1 MAALAHGGPS
11 VALLAGLVPGGPARL
26 LGSRLRVGPAGTGRG
41 EVALTFDDGPSP
53 STTPA
58 VLDALD
64 EHGLRATFF
73 LLGEAVAAA
82 PELAV
87 EVARRGHEVAC
98 HGMAHHHHLLWPPGA
113 VAADTAAAV
122 RQLRSLGLG
131 PRFYRPPYGQVAAAT
146 LVAARTAGCEV
157 VLWSAWGREF
167 AEAAPEPVL
176 GRLAAGLRAGAIV
189 LLHDS
194 DACSPAGT
202 TQRTLAVLPGLAEV
216 LARRDLRARPLGEVL
231 G

>member
-1 MAALAHGGPS
+1 M
-11 VALLAGLVPGGPARL
+11 
-26 LGSRLRVGPAGTGRG
+26 
-41 EVALTFDDGPSP
+41 ALTFDDGPSP
-53 STTPA
+53 ATTPA

-98 HGMAHHHHLLWPPGA
+98 HGMAHVHHLLRPPGP
-113 VAADTAAAV
+113 VLADTAGAV
-122 RQLRSLGLG
+122 RQLRSLGLP

-146 LVAARTAGCEV
+146 LVAARAARCEV

-167 AEAAPEPVL
+167 AETTPEPVL
-176 GRLAAGLRAGAIV
+176 DRIAAGLRPGAIV

-194 DACSPAGT
+194 DACSPPGTAG
-202 TQRTLAVLPGLAEV
+202 RTLAALSGVAEELARRRLRARTLAEV
-216 LARRDLRARPLGEVL
+216 LS
-231 G
+231 